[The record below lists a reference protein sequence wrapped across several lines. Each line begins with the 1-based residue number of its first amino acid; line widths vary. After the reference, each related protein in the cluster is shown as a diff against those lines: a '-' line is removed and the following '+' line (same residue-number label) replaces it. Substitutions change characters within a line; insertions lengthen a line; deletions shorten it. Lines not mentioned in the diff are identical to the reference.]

1 MRWIGAFI
9 LCVLAVG
16 VFVTACVGP
25 RPLPL
30 TPGPDT
36 CGAANWQQLIGQP
49 RAAADAVPQ
58 PKRVY
63 HITDAVTQDFRED
76 RINVVLDDSGT
87 IGAVTCG

>member
-1 MRWIGAFI
+1 MRWVAAF
-9 LCVLAVG
+9 
-16 VFVTACVGP
+16 VFAALLVAGLVTACSGP
-25 RPLPL
+25 RPLPI

-36 CGAANWQQLIGQP
+36 CGAADWQQLVGQP

-63 HITDAVTQDFRED
+63 HITDAVTQDYRED
-76 RINVVLDDSGT
+76 RINVVLDDSGK